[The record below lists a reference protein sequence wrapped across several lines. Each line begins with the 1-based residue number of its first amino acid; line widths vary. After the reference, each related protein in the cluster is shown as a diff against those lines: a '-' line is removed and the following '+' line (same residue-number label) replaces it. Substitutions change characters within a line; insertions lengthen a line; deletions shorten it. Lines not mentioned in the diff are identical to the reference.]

1 LKPKIEKILLCT
13 FATLACYLASSIPAM
28 AEPYIYVYSGQA
40 NTMDS
45 DLKIVQPTLMTD
57 LTFSDLSYDDRSFTG
72 TFYYGFKLG
81 YSPPSIPFL
90 AFELEFFHFKI
101 HADPSE
107 VVSTNGTLSGG
118 GSISTMQPL
127 GNIVQKFE
135 ISDGVNFVT
144 FNIVGR
150 HGFVKKKRF
159 PNGQIQVYTGVGL
172 GIEISHGDSVVD
184 GVASKGPYQIDD
196 DPAVQF
202 FAGLRLFPLDLKWDW
217 GNPILFTEYKYT
229 MAHPDVDIDQGT
241 ASVAINTNHFI
252 FGLGWH
258 F

>member
-1 LKPKIEKILLCT
+1 
-13 FATLACYLASSIPAM
+13 
-28 AEPYIYVYSGQA
+28 
-40 NTMDS
+40 
-45 DLKIVQPTLMTD
+45 
-57 LTFSDLSYDDRSFTG
+57 
-72 TFYYGFKLG
+72 
-81 YSPPSIPFL
+81 
-90 AFELEFFHFKI
+90 
-101 HADPSE
+101 
-107 VVSTNGTLSGG
+107 
-118 GSISTMQPL
+118 MQPL

-159 PNGQIQVYTGVGL
+159 PNGLIQVYAGVGL

-202 FAGLRLFPLDLKWDW
+202 FAGLRLFLLDLKLDW
-217 GNPILFTEYKYT
+217 GNPTLFTEYKYT
-229 MAHPDVDIDQGT
+229 MAHPDVDINQGT